1 MRFGG
6 SPVAEKG
13 YLLVSSLNKGNDPPV
28 ASIAS
33 INKYATGPTKIRQWH
48 VYETPPPPAI
58 VMLDEP
64 PSE

>member
-13 YLLVSSLNKGNDPPV
+13 YLLGSSLNKGNDPPV

-33 INKYATGPTKIRQWH
+33 INKYATGPTKIRQ
-48 VYETPPPPAI
+48 VARI
-58 VMLDEP
+58 
-64 PSE
+64 